1 MTQNETL
8 LLGIDIGTTGTK
20 CAIYDLKG
28 ELVAHAYQEY
38 SMIHP
43 QPSWAE
49 QDPHRWWNAVQTNL
63 HNCFEQQGK
72 STAGYNIRQSIVFLK
87 ESVKIQI
94 IIAYN
99 KFNLDIREL
108 FLDVWCIFFIQVCAP

>member
-1 MTQNETL
+1 M
-8 LLGIDIGTTGTK
+8 
-20 CAIYDLKG
+20 
-28 ELVAHAYQEY
+28 
-38 SMIHP
+38 
-43 QPSWAE
+43 
-49 QDPHRWWNAVQTNL
+49 
-63 HNCFEQQGK
+63 QGK

-108 FLDVWCIFFIQVCAP
+108 FLNVWCIFFIQVCAP